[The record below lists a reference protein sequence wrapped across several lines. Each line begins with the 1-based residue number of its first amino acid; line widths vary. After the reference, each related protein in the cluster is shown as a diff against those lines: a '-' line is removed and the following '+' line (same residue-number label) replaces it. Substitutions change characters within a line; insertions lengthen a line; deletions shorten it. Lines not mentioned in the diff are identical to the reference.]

1 MMDMSEVGWDDVT
14 RNGAGMEIGRN
25 NHRYFYNLVI
35 MPTVR
40 FTYYHH
46 PNVNFYS
53 SLGVGMDIN
62 GGTETNAKGRHTDV
76 GAAINITVFGVSA
89 NYQRWFATMDFG
101 GMTALKNTNTI
112 YMALSRMINVSV
124 GARF

>member
-1 MMDMSEVGWDDVT
+1 MEMKIRQEHIYVPGLKNTYRFLHVT
-14 RNGAGMEIGRN
+14 DNHIACYDERETPERAEYGAGRVEQ
-25 NHRYFYNLVI
+25 F
-35 MPTVR
+35 
-40 FTYYHH
+40 
-46 PNVNFYS
+46 
-53 SLGVGMDIN
+53 
-62 GGTETNAKGRHTDV
+62 
-76 GAAINITVFGVSA
+76 TVFGVSA